1 MRYTTMLD
9 SMLLTLVDCDRNTNT
24 ATFEPKDLKD
34 YAFHNRPT
42 IEATIVDGKENL
54 FFKAIRIQPHTVKVF
69 MDSNILS
76 IRFPLEC
83 TVEIFAGADGDGQ
96 HIVIHPGF
104 EDTELFN
111 ASEFIRMHKNG
122 KVERQICFTCDM
134 ESKDNINGHVSD
146 R

>member
-9 SMLLTLVDCDRNTNT
+9 SMLLTLVDFDRNTNT
-24 ATFEPKDLKD
+24 ATFEPKDLQ
-34 YAFHNRPT
+34 YFALHNRPT
-42 IEATIVDGKENL
+42 ITATIVDGREEL
-54 FFKAIRIQPHTVKVF
+54 FFKAIRIQPHTVKAF
-69 MDSNILS
+69 RDSKILS
-76 IRFPLEC
+76 VRFPLEC
-83 TVEIFAGADGDGQ
+83 AVDIFAGADEYGQ

-134 ESKDNINGHVSD
+134 ESKDNINDRVSD